1 MNITIMPLF
10 QNIPTIPGK
19 NDSNYFPNNIC
30 IFFIVI
36 ALEVNSLATDIF
48 S

>member
-1 MNITIMPLF
+1 MNITIMPLL

-19 NDSNYFPNNIC
+19 NDSNYFPNNIY

-36 ALEVNSLATDIF
+36 TLEDNSFGTDIF